1 MKNNCL
7 LFFIIIFL
15 TNLIN
20 FKSHSSEQFSFDITE
35 IEIQNKG
42 TLIKGLKRG
51 IVSSNNG
58 IELEA
63 DYFEYDKKSNVLSAS
78 GNIIIIDKIKDIK
91 IYTDKVTYLKN
102 TEKIISYKNSKAIY
116 EEGRII
122 EADTF
127 QYYKSKNL
135 IEASGNVIATDK
147 IKNYKIYTNKLSYSK
162 DLGKINS
169 FGPTKFIIDAKYE
182 IDTENIAFLINE
194 QKISSNF
201 KTTIKDNNS
210 NFYSLEKFNY
220 QLSEEILKG
229 QNIVVIT
236 NLDLPKSD
244 KYYFSNAIIDF
255 KNDHIVAKDTEVK
268 FHKKIFDDNENDPRL
283 FGVSSNKN
291 KNITTVSKGIFTSCK
306 QNENDKCPPWSIQA
320 EKITHDKKK
329 RKLEYKNAI
338 LRVYDFPVL
347 YFPKFFH
354 PDPSVKRQSGFL
366 KPQLNNSNILG
377 SSINLPYYK
386 VLSKNKDLT
395 FIPTLFEN
403 DLMMMENEYRQV
415 NENSELFLNLGYVSN
430 YKSSID
436 NKNKNIFSIFSK
448 YNYDLNLD
456 SFLSSD
462 VNLVLNR
469 ITNDT
474 YLKVFDQN
482 IQESKIKPQ
491 DPNNLT
497 SELSI
502 SLISENYNFNTGFAV
517 YENLQ
522 LANSDRYQYILPYYN
537 FEKGIFKDYFN
548 GNLNFFSSGKN
559 DLINTNNLQSTIIND
574 LNYLGAD
581 FFTKNGIKS
590 NIELNIKNLNS
601 VGKNSTLYKS
611 SPQVELLS
619 MYSFNSSYPM
629 VKNEEQHNN
638 YFTPQI
644 SLKINPHDMK
654 NYSNT
659 KKNINTKNIFSN
671 NRLGLSDSFEAGRSL
686 TLGFDFKKES
696 IKNSNKFT
704 EISLATV
711 LRDREEK
718 FIPKNTSLDKKN
730 SNIFGRIKTNFSE
743 LVDFEYNFA
752 IDNNFK
758 KLINNDISTTLS
770 FNQLSS
776 EFTFIKE
783 RDDVGSVNIF
793 ENSTSFKFNNENSLL
808 FQTRR
813 NREIN
818 LTEYYNLVYEYKN
831 DCLTAGIKYKK
842 TYYEDK
848 DLKPSENLFFS
859 ITLIPLGTYEQK
871 INDQ

>member
-1 MKNNCL
+1 MRNN
-7 LFFIIIFL
+7 FFLIFITIFL
-15 TNLIN
+15 TNLII
-20 FKSHSSEQFSFDITE
+20 FKSQSSEQFSFDVTE
-35 IEIQNKG
+35 IEIQNNGK
-42 TLIKGLKRG
+42 LIKGLKRG
-51 IVSSNNG
+51 VVTSNNG
-58 IELEA
+58 LVLKA
-63 DYFEYDKKSNVLSAS
+63 DTFEYNKISNILNAN
-78 GNIIIIDKIKDIK
+78 GNVILVDKIKNYK

-102 TEKIISYKNSKAIY
+102 IEKIITRKNSKAIY
-116 EEGRII
+116 EEGKII
-122 EADTF
+122 EADSF
-127 QYYKSKNL
+127 EYNKSTNVL
-135 IEASGNVIATDK
+135 DASGNVIAVDT
-147 IKNYKIYTNKLSYSK
+147 IKNYKIYTDKLSYSK
-162 DLGKINS
+162 DLEKIQS
-169 FGPTKFIIDAKYE
+169 FGITKFE
-182 IDTENIAFLINE
+182 IDTKFEINTKNITYLVDE
-194 QKISSNF
+194 QNISSNF
-201 KTTIKDNNS
+201 KTTIKDKNS

-220 QLSEEILKG
+220 QINEEILKG

-236 NLDLPKSD
+236 NLNLPKSD
-244 KYYFSNAIIDF
+244 KYYFSSAIMDL
-255 KNDHIVAKDTEVK
+255 KNDYITGKDTKVK
-268 FHKKIFDDNENDPRL
+268 FHKKIFDDSENDPRL
-283 FGVSSNKN
+283 FGVSSNKD
-291 KNITTVSKGIFTSCK
+291 KNITIINKGIFTSCK
-306 QNENDKCPPWSIQA
+306 ENDNDKCPPWSIQA

-329 RKLEYKNAI
+329 RQLEYKNAI

-354 PDPSVKRQSGFL
+354 PDPTVKRQSGLL

-377 SSINLPYYK
+377 SSINIPYYK

-395 FIPTLFEN
+395 FIPTLFDN

-448 YNYDLNLD
+448 YNYDLKLD

-462 VNLVLNR
+462 LSLEINR

-482 IQESKIKPQ
+482 IRESKIKPL
-491 DPNNLT
+491 DPNNLK
-497 SELSI
+497 SELNI
-502 SLISENYNFNTGFAV
+502 SFKHENYNFDTGFAV

-537 FEKGIFKDYFN
+537 FEKSLFKDNFD
-548 GNLNFFSSGKN
+548 GKLNFYSTGKN
-559 DLINTNNLQSTIIND
+559 DLINTNNLKSTIVNN

-581 FFTKNGIKS
+581 FFTKNGIKN
-590 NIELNIKNLNS
+590 NIELNFKNLNS
-601 VGKNSTLYKS
+601 VGKNDSLYKS
-611 SPQVELLS
+611 SPQIEILS
-619 MYSFNSSYPM
+619 MYSLKSSYPM
-629 VKNEEQHNN
+629 VKYDKEYYN
-638 YFTPQI
+638 YITPKI
-644 SLKINPHDMK
+644 SFKFNPHDMK
-654 NYSNT
+654 NYSNS

-671 NRLGLSDSFEAGRSL
+671 DRLGLSDSFEAGRSL

-696 IKNSNKFT
+696 INDFNTYT
-704 EISLATV
+704 EVSLATV

-730 SNIFGRIKTNFSE
+730 SNIFGHIKTSFSE

-752 IDNNFK
+752 IDNNYE
-758 KLINNDISTTLS
+758 KLVYNDISTKLS
-770 FNQLSS
+770 FDKLSS

-783 RDDVGSVNIF
+783 RDDMGRVNIF
-793 ENSTSFKFNNENSLL
+793 ENSTQFKFNDENSLF

-818 LTEYYNLVYEYKN
+818 LTEYYNLVYEYEN

-859 ITLIPLGTYEQK
+859 VTLVPLGTYEQK